1 MSPKRQT
8 SSGTRRG
15 DLDALKRTDRM
26 VYEMVN
32 TGMAGD
38 ISLDEYH
45 KGQLDVLRQN
55 DPAIYELMKK
65 EFARRSETLQLLAAE
80 NQCSRAVLAALGS
93 VFQNKT
99 AEGFAGARCHGGCS
113 VVDELERL
121 AVQRARQAFGAEYAN
136 VQPHSGTSANLI
148 VLAAFLEQGDK
159 ILSLGAEQGGHYSHG
174 AKTSIAGRFFDVENY
189 YLDKESYLLDYDAI
203 KSRAVET
210 SPRMIIC
217 GFSVYPRTV
226 DFSRFKEIAD
236 AAGAYLM
243 ADISHISGLVM
254 AGAHPS
260 PMDYADFVTTS
271 TYKCGGPR
279 GGLILMGKGYD
290 RRVEVRGED
299 KPMWQHIEK
308 ATFPGMQ
315 GTPYLNHIAAKAVFL
330 KEAVGEQY
338 QTRQHKIVS
347 NAKVLA
353 ESLLA
358 SGVDVVTGGTDN
370 HMVLVNVCGFKEGL
384 TAIMAQKALEE
395 CGLVVDS
402 HRLAFD
408 KAGAVS
414 GVRLGT
420 PIVTRRGMGGNQMK
434 EISKLIVSVLRAAE
448 VKSGAEYEIDDSFRD
463 EMRGKVRDLCRRFC
477 VW

>member
-1 MSPKRQT
+1 MLPKRQT
-8 SSGTRRG
+8 STGTHRG
-15 DLDALKRTDRM
+15 DLNVLKKEDR
-26 VYEMVN
+26 VIYEMVN
-32 TGMAGD
+32 KSKAVAIG
-38 ISLDEYH
+38 LDEYH

-55 DPAIYELMKK
+55 DPAIYELMEK
-65 EFARRSETLQLLAAE
+65 EFARRGETLQLLAAE

-113 VVDELERL
+113 VVDELEQL
-121 AVQRARQAFGAEYAN
+121 ATERARQAFGAEYAN

-148 VLAAFLEQGDK
+148 ILAAFLEQGDK

-174 AKTSIAGRFFDVENY
+174 AKTSIAGRFFNVENFH
-189 YLDKESYLLDYDAI
+189 LDKETYLLDYDAI
-203 KSRAVET
+203 KARAIET
-210 SPRMIIC
+210 KPKIIIC

-254 AGAHPS
+254 ARAHPS
-260 PMDYADFVTTS
+260 PMGYADFVTTS

-290 RRVEVRGED
+290 RPVKVHGEE
-299 KPMWQHIEK
+299 KPMFEHIEK

-330 KEAVGEQY
+330 KEAVGQQY
-338 QTRQHKIVS
+338 QTRQHKIVA
-347 NAKVLA
+347 NAKILA
-353 ESLLA
+353 ESLSGL
-358 SGVDVVTGGTDN
+358 GVDIVTGGTDN
-370 HMVLVNVCGFKEGL
+370 HMVLVNVGSFKDGL
-384 TAIMAQKALEE
+384 TGVVAQKALEE

-414 GVRLGT
+414 GIRLGT
-420 PIVTRRGMGGNQMK
+420 PIVTRRGMGVEEMKTISQM
-434 EISKLIVSVLRAAE
+434 IVSVLKAMKI
-448 VKSGAEYEIDDSFRD
+448 VSSTEYKIDAPFI
-463 EMRGKVRDLCRRFC
+463 EQMRGKVRDLCSRFYA
-477 VW
+477 